1 MSDLKDVVS
10 GRLEAEGHILVEV
23 VAEHMLMC
31 FHSQD
36 PQVSLEPVVQ
46 GPVEEVPEAA
56 QVSVRETAKLI
67 VERFNRL
74 SEDT

>member
-1 MSDLKDVVS
+1 MSELKDVVS
-10 GRLEAEGHILVEV
+10 GRLDAEDRILVEV

-67 VERFNRL
+67 VERFKRQ

>member
-1 MSDLKDVVS
+1 MSELKDVVS
-10 GRLEAEGHILVEV
+10 GRLEAEGRILVEV

-67 VERFNRL
+67 VERFKHQ

>member
-36 PQVSLEPVVQ
+36 PQVSLEPVVP

-56 QVSVRETAKLI
+56 QVGVRETAKLI
-67 VERFNRL
+67 VERFNRQ

>member
-56 QVSVRETAKLI
+56 QVGVRETAKLI
-67 VERFNRL
+67 VERFNRQ